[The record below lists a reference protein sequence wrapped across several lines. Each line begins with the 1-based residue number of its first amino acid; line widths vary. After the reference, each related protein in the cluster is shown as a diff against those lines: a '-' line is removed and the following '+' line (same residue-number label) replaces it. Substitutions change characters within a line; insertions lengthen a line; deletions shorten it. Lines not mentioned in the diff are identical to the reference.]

1 MKYGTT
7 NLDEQTNKENQIL
20 DPEEQAYF
28 NAKKN
33 VRNVHRARRLEKL
46 KK

>member
-1 MKYGTT
+1 MS
-7 NLDEQTNKENQIL
+7 LDEQTIKENQII

-33 VRNVHRARRLEKL
+33 VKSIHKARKLEKS

>member
-1 MKYGTT
+1 MKYGTM
-7 NLDEQTNKENQIL
+7 NIDEQSVKENKII

-33 VRNVHRARRLEKL
+33 VKNIHRARLVEKH
-46 KK
+46 KN

>member
-1 MKYGTT
+1 MKFGTM
-7 NLDEQTNKENQIL
+7 NLDEQTNKENQIT

-33 VRNVHRARRLEKL
+33 VKSIQRARKLEKT